1 MLILKVG
8 GGEAVG
14 VGVGGH
20 MVVKRMAWVR
30 VGRGEGGR
38 GEEEGGGA
46 DVSPLRTESVIF
58 NDLHNYNCVFTFENS
73 NNIRTQSLR

>member
-1 MLILKVG
+1 MVS
-8 GGEAVG
+8 
-14 VGVGGH
+14 GH

-30 VGRGEGGR
+30 VWHGGRGEGGKKR
-38 GEEEGGGA
+38 A